1 MHGYTPIRLLFP
13 AQMWELP
20 HSAPIFAPAGAR
32 LRHPS
37 ARANFVGRA
46 SFAASLTINSPSVCR
61 VQVAVMKKNFSA
73 SLAVAALLA
82 LASASTLAHADCFDE
97 AARYQK
103 VNPLILRAIAWQES
117 HNRPDAVH
125 RNANGSIDY
134 GVMQINSVHLPVL
147 SQYGISSS
155 TLMEPCKNVYIA
167 AWHLR
172 QKMNKYGNTWAAVG
186 AYHSET
192 PTLRDQYALAI
203 ADILRKWHLMQ

>member
-1 MHGYTPIRLLFP
+1 M
-13 AQMWELP
+13 QNVW
-20 HSAPIFAPAGAR
+20 
-32 LRHPS
+32 
-37 ARANFVGRA
+37 
-46 SFAASLTINSPSVCR
+46 
-61 VQVAVMKKNFSA
+61 SA
-73 SLAVAALLA
+73 SLAAVVTLA
-82 LASASTLAHADCFDE
+82 LASVSTLAHADCFDE

-147 SQYGISSS
+147 SQYGISQS

-186 AYHSET
+186 AYHSES
-192 PTLRDQYALAI
+192 PSLRDEYARQIVA
-203 ADILRKWHLMQ
+203 ILRQWHLMQ